1 MASNVVVSVHILG
14 LFKNYVIRIG
24 GQEGGRSPKDYIK
37 LQFRSTVKVV
47 TMWIQGAPL
56 SNLGQ
61 LFPFLPKKQDGKCRP
76 KYN

>member
-47 TMWIQGAPL
+47 TMWIQGVPL
-56 SNLGQ
+56 AKLGQ
-61 LFPFLPKKQDGKCRP
+61 LFPFLPIKQDGKC
-76 KYN
+76 

>member
-24 GQEGGRSPKDYIK
+24 GQEGGRSPKDYLK

-56 SNLGQ
+56 
-61 LFPFLPKKQDGKCRP
+61 FPFLPKKQDGKCRP